1 MSAKRLEMM
10 VERKGIEPSTFA
22 LRTRTARGGSMGYE
36 DLGGP
41 KRAFSVGGG
50 AQLAHTVRALAPIG
64 EG

>member
-1 MSAKRLEMM
+1 MREKRLKFM

-22 LRTRTARGGSMGYE
+22 LRTRTVRGGSMGYE

-41 KRAFSVGGG
+41 KRAFSGGGG
-50 AQLAHTVRALAPIG
+50 AQLAHTVAPIG